1 MAKQLNSIRQK
12 LKERDLSVYW
22 LANETE
28 MSYSLLHSYVSG
40 KREPGLVNLF
50 KIAKALKV
58 NPKELINS

>member
-12 LKERDLSVYW
+12 LKEKDLSVYW